1 MKFVNKKDFLIYL
14 LILLAVTYLKSIY
27 LSEVYT
33 DNWWYQALIFF
44 CSDQFVNILWLIP
57 ILIQV
62 FFISKKIYVELNY
75 FDLRYKNRNNFL
87 KNIFL
92 CFIKEHTIYTTS
104 FIVVQIIGLM
114 ILTGIPFK
122 FDVGILELFCKYY
135 IEIMFYI
142 WLLILVSLVIQKY
155 TISFLIEL
163 TLLLVLL
170 NILKSSLFPIISL
183 YYNYSFNFLT
193 LPCICFVL
201 HFIKKIY
208 ISRDLLGGIKYDIRD
223 WKLFKND

>member
-44 CSDQFVNILWLIP
+44 GSDQFVNILWLIP

-135 IEIMFYI
+135 VLY
-142 WLLILVSLVIQKY
+142 LVTYSCFTCYSKIY
-155 TISFLIEL
+155 Y
-163 TLLLVLL
+163 
-170 NILKSSLFPIISL
+170 IIS
-183 YYNYSFNFLT
+183 YRVNFT
-193 LPCICFVL
+193 IGFAKY
-201 HFIKKIY
+201 IKK
-208 ISRDLLGGIKYDIRD
+208 
-223 WKLFKND
+223 

>member
-1 MKFVNKKDFLIYL
+1 MAYSNFD
-14 LILLAVTYLKSIY
+14 SG
-27 LSEVYT
+27 
-33 DNWWYQALIFF
+33 IFY
-44 CSDQFVNILWLIP
+44 I
-57 ILIQV
+57 
-62 FFISKKIYVELNY
+62 KKIYVELNY

-92 CFIKEHTIYTTS
+92 CFIKDHAIYTTS

-208 ISRDLLGGIKYDIRD
+208 ISRNLLGGIKYDIRD
-223 WKLFKND
+223 

>member
-44 CSDQFVNILWLIP
+44 GSDQFVNILWLIP

-75 FDLRYKNRNNFL
+75 FDLRYKNRNNLL

-92 CFIKEHTIYTTS
+92 YFIKEHTIYTMS

-223 WKLFKND
+223 

>member
-27 LSEVYT
+27 LSEVYI

-44 CSDQFVNILWLIP
+44 GSDQFVNILCLFQFWFRY
-57 ILIQV
+57 

-75 FDLRYKNRNNFL
+75 FDLRYKTGIIF

-92 CFIKEHTIYTTS
+92 CFIKEHAIYTTS

>member
-27 LSEVYT
+27 LSEVYI

-44 CSDQFVNILWLIP
+44 GSDQFVNILWLIP

-92 CFIKEHTIYTTS
+92 CFIKEHAIYTTS

-142 WLLILVSLVIQKY
+142 WVLILVSLVIQKY

-223 WKLFKND
+223 

>member
-44 CSDQFVNILWLIP
+44 GSDQFVNILWLIP

-62 FFISKKIYVELNY
+62 FFISKKIYVELN
-75 FDLRYKNRNNFL
+75 NFL

-92 CFIKEHTIYTTS
+92 CFIKEHAIYTTS

-208 ISRDLLGGIKYDIRD
+208 VSRDLLGGIKYDIRD
-223 WKLFKND
+223 

>member
-1 MKFVNKKDFLIYL
+1 M
-14 LILLAVTYLKSIY
+14 
-27 LSEVYT
+27 
-33 DNWWYQALIFF
+33 
-44 CSDQFVNILWLIP
+44 
-57 ILIQV
+57 
-62 FFISKKIYVELNY
+62 
-75 FDLRYKNRNNFL
+75 
-87 KNIFL
+87 
-92 CFIKEHTIYTTS
+92 
-104 FIVVQIIGLM
+104 
-114 ILTGIPFK
+114 
-122 FDVGILELFCKYY
+122 GILELFCKYY

-223 WKLFKND
+223 

>member
-27 LSEVYT
+27 FSEVYT

-75 FDLRYKNRNNFL
+75 FDLRYKNRNNLL

-92 CFIKEHTIYTTS
+92 YFIKEHTIYTTS

-223 WKLFKND
+223 

>member
-33 DNWWYQALIFF
+33 DNRWYQALIFF
-44 CSDQFVNILWLIP
+44 GSDQFVNILWLIP

-183 YYNYSFNFLT
+183 YYN
-193 LPCICFVL
+193 
-201 HFIKKIY
+201 
-208 ISRDLLGGIKYDIRD
+208 
-223 WKLFKND
+223 

>member
-1 MKFVNKKDFLIYL
+1 MNGFVRIREFEESYTSTEKLIAKY
-14 LILLAVTYLKSIY
+14 ILEHGNEILNYSAQILGEKTNTSVS
-27 LSEVYT
+27 YT
-33 DNWWYQALIFF
+33 HL
-44 CSDQFVNILWLIP
+44 QFVNILWLIP

-92 CFIKEHTIYTTS
+92 CFIKEHAIYTTS

-201 HFIKKIY
+201 HFIKKFIF
-208 ISRDLLGGIKYDIRD
+208 LGIC
-223 WKLFKND
+223 